1 MANFK
6 EAFPRG
12 RAVIPVVHVQDQ
24 KQALNNAEIALD
36 QGADGIFL
44 ISMRRMPH
52 QKLHDIAQ
60 IVRVDFPD
68 FWIGVNYLDL
78 EAEKVFKNVDRG
90 ISGVWSDNAGI
101 DEKSERQIDAAV
113 IRNAQI
119 ESGWKGL
126 YFGGV
131 AFKYQRPVEDCAAA
145 ARVAVNFV
153 DVVTTSGEATGIPAN
168 IDKIRTMKE
177 AMGDHPF
184 AIASGIS
191 PENIH
196 EYTPFIDAF
205 LVASSLLVKGSEDF
219 DKFKVRDLVEAS
231 RR

>member
-52 QKLHDIAQ
+52 QKLHDIQQ
-60 IVRVDFPD
+60 IIRVDFPD

-153 DVVTTSGEATGIPAN
+153 DVVTTSGEATGISAN

-177 AMGDHPF
+177 AMGDHPL

-219 DKFKVRDLVEAS
+219 DKFRVRDLVEAS